1 MDKLSI
7 IGGSPLYG
15 EITIS
20 GMKNSALPVIFA
32 CILVDGE
39 CLLENIPRV
48 SDVENSLCILKE
60 MGAKA
65 EFVDRNTV
73 LIDCRA
79 VSKDI
84 LCYDKISKMRA
95 SSYLMGAMLARFG
108 YAKLPLPGGC
118 NFGARPIEQHI
129 KGFTLM
135 GANCK
140 EHDGIVEIC
149 ANKGLKSTKIVLDK
163 ISVGATI
170 NMVLA
175 SVHTDGITVIEN
187 PAREP
192 HVDDLICFLNT
203 CGAKVARKD
212 GKIYCVGVK
221 KLSGVRYKIFPDMIE
236 ALTYMVLLG
245 GCGGKI
251 DLKCVNCKHISYVC
265 DLLEKMGYNIT
276 ERNDFT
282 RVEVNHK
289 LNGIN
294 VKTAPYPL
302 FPTDLHP
309 QLASLL
315 CFTKNGGI
323 IEEGIYPTRFQYVD
337 ELKKMGA
344 NIVRENSSV
353 RIYPSILSGAELV
366 APDLRA
372 GAALICGALGAQGQS
387 TIKNV
392 NYIVRGYENLVEKIS
407 SINGK
412 IKLIK
417 GE

>member
-7 IGGSPLYG
+7 IGGNPLYG

-20 GMKNSALPVIFA
+20 GMKNSALPVIFG

-48 SDVENSLCILKE
+48 SDVENTLSILKE

-79 VSKDI
+79 ISNDI
-84 LCYDKISKMRA
+84 LGYDKISKMRA
-95 SSYLMGAMLARFG
+95 SYYLMGAMLARFG
-108 YAKLPLPGGC
+108 YAKLPMPGGC

-129 KGFTLM
+129 KGFTMM
-135 GANCK
+135 GTNCK

-149 ANKGLKSTKIVLDK
+149 AVDGLKSTKIVLDK

-175 SVHTDGITVIEN
+175 SVLTDGITIIEN
-187 PAREP
+187 TAREP

-203 CGAKVARKD
+203 CGAKITRKD

-221 KLSGVRYKIFPDMIE
+221 KLSGARYKIFPDMIE

-245 GCGGKI
+245 NCGGRI
-251 DLKCVNCKHISYVC
+251 DIKSVNYEHISYVC
-265 DLLEKMGYNIT
+265 DLFKKMGYIIAAHK
-276 ERNDFT
+276 DFV
-282 RVEVNHK
+282 RVEVNCK

-323 IEEGIYPTRFQYVD
+323 IKEGIYPTRFQYVD

-344 NIVRENSSV
+344 NIVQENSSV
-353 RIYPSILSGAELV
+353 CIYPSTLYGAELI